1 MERLIKNISNN
12 SKVIFDNGKFDK
24 WCVYVVSS
32 NGSRIAPL
40 DKQYFSELLEISKK
54 YSKNKVYNDFVKIYD
69 KTTAEIDNEVIE
81 LLEIISKTY
90 NTEDRAII
98 EKWFTVIYAG
108 MIAEENKERAVLKK
122 RIKRLGMHQVLIDNL
137 APNITA
143 NFSKGKKW
151 RELDAIMREKGF

>member
-1 MERLIKNISNN
+1 MTKLVKKLKNGKS
-12 SKVIFDNGKFDK
+12 VVFDQGRFDN

-32 NGSRIAPL
+32 NDSRFAPL
-40 DKQYFSELLEISKK
+40 DNQYFSELLEISKK

-69 KTTAEIDNEVIE
+69 KTTAAIDKEVIE
-81 LLEIISKTY
+81 LIEKISYTY
-90 NTEDRAII
+90 NIEDQPIV

-108 MIAEENKERAVLKK
+108 MIAEENKERTILKK

-137 APNITA
+137 APNIAA

-151 RELDAIMREKGF
+151 RELDAIMKKKGF